1 MRVLGFDLRLRPWS
15 SGTFG
20 FELRRVPRRTKTSSW
35 ITDTSAFGRGWTRV
49 LEWFPGA
56 WQRNLELRAENV
68 LTFAAVYSC
77 VTLIAQDI
85 AKLCLDLVQLDNDG
99 IWQPTYNAAF
109 SPVLRKPN
117 HYQTRIKFLEQWVI
131 SKLVWGNAYVL
142 KERDNRGVVVGLYVL
157 NPQCVRPFVSPD
169 GSVFYQL
176 SPDYLSGVTTAA
188 TMVPASEIIHD
199 VMVPLYHP
207 LCGVSPITA
216 CGLAAVHGLQI
227 QTNSAKFF
235 ANGLQP
241 SGILTAPG
249 EINDE
254 QAAVMQERWMAQ
266 YTGDKVG
273 KVAVL
278 GNGLEYKPMSI
289 SAVDAQLIDQLKW
302 TAENVCTAFH
312 VPPYKVGVAP
322 PPPNATVEALNLEY
336 YSQCLQNPME
346 SIEAL
351 LDEGLGLSRDGQK
364 QTMGTEFDL
373 DDLLKM
379 DTASKTKAAS
389 EAIGSGGMSPNEAR
403 FRFFDLG
410 PVAGGDSPYLQ
421 QQNYSLEALAKR
433 DARPDP
439 FAPTPKPTPAPVAT
453 PPDASPAKALSLV
466 EIRRDVLASLRKVA

>member
-1 MRVLGFDLRLRPWS
+1 MRLLGFDISRA
-15 SGTFG
+15 
-20 FELRRVPRRTKTSSW
+20 PRRRAKGLPMV
-35 ITDTSAFGRGWTRV
+35 TDTSAFGGGWYRIF
-49 LEWFPGA
+49 ESFPGA
-56 WQRNLELRAENV
+56 WQRNVQYTTDNV

-85 AKLCLDLVQLDNDG
+85 AKLCIDLVQLDADG
-99 IWQPTYNAAF
+99 IWQETYSAAF
-109 SPVLRKPN
+109 SPLLRKPN
-117 HYQTRIKFLEQWVI
+117 HYQTRIKFIEQWLI

-142 KERDNRGVVVGLYVL
+142 KERDNRGVVVSLYVL
-157 NPQCVRPFVSPD
+157 NPQCARPFVAPD
-169 GSVFYQL
+169 GSVFYGL
-176 SPDYLSGVTTAA
+176 SPDYLSGVTTAM

-199 VMVPLYHP
+199 VMVPIYHP

-216 CGLAAVHGLQI
+216 CGLAALQGLQV

-249 EINDE
+249 SIDDE
-254 QAAVMQERWMAQ
+254 EAAVMQERWMRQ
-266 YTGDKVG
+266 YSGEKTG

-278 GNGLEYKPMSI
+278 GNGLKYEAMSM

-312 VPPYKVGVAP
+312 VPPYKIGIAAP
-322 PPPNATVEALNLEY
+322 PANTTVEALNIEY
-336 YSQCLQNPME
+336 YAQCLQNPME

-351 LDEGLGLSRDGQK
+351 LDEGLGLSKEGQK

-389 EAIGSGGMSPNEAR
+389 DAVGSGAMSPNEAR
-403 FRFFDLG
+403 LRFFDLG
-410 PVAGGDSPYLQ
+410 PVDGGESPYLQ
-421 QQNYSLEALAKR
+421 QQNYSLAALAKR
-433 DARPDP
+433 DAQPDP
-439 FAPTPKPTPAPVAT
+439 FASAKPPASTPAPAL
-453 PPDASPAKALSLV
+453 PPAKDIPIGDLEATAIALYG
-466 EIRRDVLASLRKVA
+466 RVA